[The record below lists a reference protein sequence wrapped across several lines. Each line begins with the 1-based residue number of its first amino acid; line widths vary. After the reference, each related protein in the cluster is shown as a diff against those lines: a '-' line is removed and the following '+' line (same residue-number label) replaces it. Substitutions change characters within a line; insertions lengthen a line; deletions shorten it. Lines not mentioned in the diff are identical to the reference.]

1 MKLQFRLGP
10 LRHYCPGEALVL
22 AEAHQ
27 MLSKLKGKI
36 FLNQLS
42 QIIHIIKRQWKVW
55 KSGGLTKE
63 VYILRHIIIQVKL

>member
-36 FLNQLS
+36 FLNQLF
-42 QIIHIIKRQWKVW
+42 QIILHILETVE
-55 KSGGLTKE
+55 GLK
-63 VYILRHIIIQVKL
+63 IRGSD

>member
-27 MLSKLKGKI
+27 MLSKLKRKNIYQSIISNKTILKMVEGLKI
-36 FLNQLS
+36 RES
-42 QIIHIIKRQWKVW
+42 D
-55 KSGGLTKE
+55 
-63 VYILRHIIIQVKL
+63 

>member
-27 MLSKLKGKI
+27 MLSKLKEKNIFKSIISNYTILETVEGLKI
-36 FLNQLS
+36 RES
-42 QIIHIIKRQWKVW
+42 D
-55 KSGGLTKE
+55 
-63 VYILRHIIIQVKL
+63 

>member
-27 MLSKLKGKI
+27 MLSKLKMKNIYQSTISNYTILEMVEGLKI
-36 FLNQLS
+36 RES
-42 QIIHIIKRQWKVW
+42 D
-55 KSGGLTKE
+55 
-63 VYILRHIIIQVKL
+63 

>member
-27 MLSKLKGKI
+27 MLSKLKRKNIYQSIISNYTILETVESLKI
-36 FLNQLS
+36 
-42 QIIHIIKRQWKVW
+42 R
-55 KSGGLTKE
+55 
-63 VYILRHIIIQVKL
+63 

>member
-27 MLSKLKGKI
+27 MLSRLKRKNIYQSIISNYTILEMVEGLKI
-36 FLNQLS
+36 RES
-42 QIIHIIKRQWKVW
+42 D
-55 KSGGLTKE
+55 
-63 VYILRHIIIQVKL
+63 

>member
-27 MLSKLKGKI
+27 MLSKLKGKNI
-36 FLNQLS
+36 FSNQLS
-42 QIIHIIKRQWKVW
+42 QII
-55 KSGGLTKE
+55 LF
-63 VYILRHIIIQVKL
+63 

>member
-27 MLSKLKGKI
+27 MLSKLKGKNI
-36 FLNQLS
+36 FKSIISNYTYYLRDSGRSENQG
-42 QIIHIIKRQWKVW
+42 V
-55 KSGGLTKE
+55 
-63 VYILRHIIIQVKL
+63 

>member
-10 LRHYCPGEALVL
+10 LRHYCPGEDLVL

-36 FLNQLS
+36 FLNQLL
-42 QIIHIIKRQWKVW
+42 RD
-55 KSGGLTKE
+55 SGRSENQG
-63 VYILRHIIIQVKL
+63 V

>member
-27 MLSKLKGKI
+27 MLSKLKRKNIYQSTISNYTILETVEGLKI
-36 FLNQLS
+36 RES
-42 QIIHIIKRQWKVW
+42 D
-55 KSGGLTKE
+55 
-63 VYILRHIIIQVKL
+63 

>member
-10 LRHYCPGEALVL
+10 LRHYCPGEDLVL

-42 QIIHIIKRQWKVW
+42 QIIHIIKRQWKV
-55 KSGGLTKE
+55 
-63 VYILRHIIIQVKL
+63 

>member
-22 AEAHQ
+22 AEVHQ

-42 QIIHIIKRQWKVW
+42 QIIHTILKD
-55 KSGGLTKE
+55 SGGSE
-63 VYILRHIIIQVKL
+63 NQGV

>member
-27 MLSKLKGKI
+27 MLSKLKRKNIYQSIISNYTILEMVEGLKI
-36 FLNQLS
+36 
-42 QIIHIIKRQWKVW
+42 R
-55 KSGGLTKE
+55 KSD
-63 VYILRHIIIQVKL
+63 

>member
-42 QIIHIIKRQWKVW
+42 QIIDTALKTVE
-55 KSGGLTKE
+55 GLKIRE
-63 VYILRHIIIQVKL
+63 SD

>member
-27 MLSKLKGKI
+27 MLSKLKRKNIYQSIISNYTILEMVEGLKI
-36 FLNQLS
+36 RES
-42 QIIHIIKRQWKVW
+42 D
-55 KSGGLTKE
+55 
-63 VYILRHIIIQVKL
+63 

>member
-27 MLSKLKGKI
+27 MLSKLKRKI
-36 FLNQLS
+36 FLNQLGIS
-42 QIIHIIKRQWKVW
+42 NY
-55 KSGGLTKE
+55 S
-63 VYILRHIIIQVKL
+63 ILRDSGRSENQGV

>member
-27 MLSKLKGKI
+27 MLSKLKRKNIYQSIISNYTILEMVEDLKI
-36 FLNQLS
+36 RES
-42 QIIHIIKRQWKVW
+42 D
-55 KSGGLTKE
+55 
-63 VYILRHIIIQVKL
+63 